1 MATSGT
7 VTFNLDIEE
16 LIEEAYE
23 QTGLDMKTAYNLR
36 SARRSLDL
44 LFKEWQ
50 NKQVNLWKMEL
61 LTTDCIS
68 GTATYTL
75 ATTLQDV
82 LDVSWRNSSGNDTP
96 LERIGM
102 SKYLDIVDKD
112 AAGPPINYV
121 VERGISTIT
130 LRLWPVPDSSTY
142 DLVYWGIKKIED
154 TGAYSNQLDLPK
166 RFMPALIAGLAHK
179 IGGKNPARMAMENGR
194 VIQVGGVSDQKLAQ
208 LANDYKV
215 AWDEAQLE
223 DREKSSFFIH
233 PGR

>member
-7 VTFNLDIEE
+7 VAFNLDIEE
-16 LIEEAYE
+16 IIEEAYE
-23 QTGLDMKTAYNLR
+23 QAGLDVATSYNLR

-50 NKQVNLWKMEL
+50 NQQVHLWKMEL
-61 LTTDCIS
+61 ATIDCVS

-75 ATTLQDV
+75 ASTIQDV

-102 SKYLDIVDKD
+102 QQYLEIVDKD
-112 AAGPPINYV
+112 AAGPPVQYV
-121 VERGISTIT
+121 VERGNSTIT

-142 DLVYWGIKKIED
+142 DLVYWSIKKIED
-154 TGAYSNQLDLPK
+154 AGAYSNQLDLPQ
-166 RFMPALIAGLAHK
+166 RMLPALITGLAYK
-179 IGGKNPARMAMENGR
+179 IGGKNPAKMAIENGR
-194 VIQVGGVSDQKLAQ
+194 VIQVGGVSETKLAQ
-208 LANDYKV
+208 LANDYTV
-215 AWDEAQLE
+215 AFEAAKLE

>member
-7 VTFNLDIEE
+7 VAFNLDIEE
-16 LIEEAYE
+16 IIEEAYE
-23 QTGLDMKTAYNLR
+23 QAGLNVDTSYNLR

-50 NKQVNLWKMEL
+50 NQQINLWKTEL
-61 LTTDCIS
+61 TTTDCIS

-75 ATTLQDV
+75 ASTIQDV
-82 LDVSWRNSSGNDTP
+82 LDVSWRNSDGNDTP
-96 LERIGM
+96 LDRIGM
-102 SKYLDIVDKD
+102 QQYLEIVDKD
-112 AAGPPINYV
+112 SAGPPVQYV

-142 DLVYWGIKKIED
+142 DLVYWSIKKIED
-154 TGAYSNQLDLPK
+154 SGAYNNQLDLPR
-166 RFMPALIAGLAHK
+166 RFLPALIAGLAYK
-179 IGGKNPARMAMENGR
+179 IGGKNPAKMAMENGR
-194 VIQVGGVSDQKLAQ
+194 IIQVGGVSDAKLAQ
-208 LANDYKV
+208 LGADYV
-215 AWDEAQLE
+215 AAFEAAKLE